1 MSHPLVV
8 DGETASFLLSQVMPS
23 TATAVPPSPPADA
36 LEDRLV
42 AAMLECVGR
51 WGVAKTTA
59 DDIARAAGVS
69 RATLYR
75 AFPGGKEVAFEALL
89 RHELQRFFAL
99 VEGRLRD
106 ADSLEDLLVVG
117 AVEAARFLRG
127 HEALG
132 YLLRHE
138 PNRVIPAYG
147 HLHSGLAI
155 ATGFLTP
162 HLARFVGDPRLASE
176 GAELVVRLLL
186 SYAADPSPSLDLTDP
201 DSVRRFVRTFVTPAL
216 THKEP

>member
-1 MSHPLVV
+1 
-8 DGETASFLLSQVMPS
+8 MPAA
-23 TATAVPPSPPADA
+23 ATAVAPVSTE
-36 LEDRLV
+36 LEGRLV
-42 AAMLECVGR
+42 AAMLECIGR

-75 AFPGGKEVAFEALL
+75 AFPGGKDVAFEALL
-89 RHELQRFFAL
+89 RHEVSRFFDR
-99 VEGRLRD
+99 VEGRFRD
-106 ADSLEDLLVVG
+106 ADTLEDLLVVG
-117 AVEAARFLRG
+117 AVEAADFLLG

-147 HLHSGLAI
+147 HLQGGLAI
-155 ATGFLTP
+155 ATGFLAP
-162 HLARFVGDPRLASE
+162 HLARFVLDPRVATE

-186 SYAADPSPSLDLTDP
+186 SYAADPSPTVDLTDP
-201 DSVRRFVRTFVTPAL
+201 DSVRRFVHTFVIPAL

>member
-1 MSHPLVV
+1 MSP
-8 DGETASFLLSQVMPS
+8 AA
-23 TATAVPPSPPADA
+23 ATVAPDPAPAEA

-42 AAMLECVGR
+42 AAMLECIGR

-75 AFPGGKEVAFEALL
+75 AFPGGKDVAFEALL
-89 RHELQRFFAL
+89 RHELERFFSL
-99 VEGRLRD
+99 VESRLRE
-106 ADSLEDLLVVG
+106 ADTLEDLLVVG
-117 AVEAARFLRG
+117 AVEAARFLLG

-147 HLHSGLAI
+147 HLQGGLAI
-155 ATGFLTP
+155 ATGFLVP
-162 HLARFVGDPRLASE
+162 HVVRFVDDPRRATEGSELA
-176 GAELVVRLLL
+176 VRLLL
-186 SYAADPSPSLDLTDP
+186 SYAADPSPTLDLTDP
-201 DSVRRFVRTFVTPAL
+201 DSVRRFVRTFITPAL

>member
-1 MSHPLVV
+1 MPVSAPSVAAPPR
-8 DGETASFLLSQVMPS
+8 GEV
-23 TATAVPPSPPADA
+23 
-36 LEDRLV
+36 LEPRYV
-42 AAMLECVGR
+42 EAMLECIGR

-75 AFPGGKEVAFEALL
+75 AFPGGKDVALEALL
-89 RHELQRFFAL
+89 RHELERFF
-99 VEGRLRD
+99 VHVDDRLRQ
-106 ADSLEDLLVVG
+106 ADTLEDLLVVG
-117 AVEAARFLRG
+117 AVEAARFLLG

-132 YLLRHE
+132 FLLQHE
-138 PNRVIPAYG
+138 PTRVLPGYG
-147 HLHSGLAI
+147 HLHGALAI
-155 ATGFLTP
+155 ATGFVVP
-162 HLARFVGDPRLASE
+162 HLSRFVDNPRLATD

-186 SYAADPSPSLDLTDP
+186 SYAADPSPAVDLTDP

>member
-1 MSHPLVV
+1 
-8 DGETASFLLSQVMPS
+8 MPS
-23 TATAVPPSPPADA
+23 AATTVAPAPATGPAEA

-42 AAMLECVGR
+42 AAMLECIGR

-75 AFPGGKEVAFEALL
+75 AFPGGKDVAFEALL
-89 RHELQRFFAL
+89 RHELSRFFTL
-99 VEGRLRD
+99 VEGRFRD
-106 ADSLEDLLVVG
+106 ADTLEDLLVVG
-117 AVEAARFLRG
+117 AVEAADFLLG

-147 HLHSGLAI
+147 HLQGGLAI
-155 ATGFLTP
+155 ATGFLAP
-162 HLARFVGDPRLASE
+162 HLARFVPDPRLAHE

-186 SYAADPSPSLDLTDP
+186 SYAADPSPTVDLTDP

>member
-1 MSHPLVV
+1 
-8 DGETASFLLSQVMPS
+8 MPAA
-23 TATAVPPSPPADA
+23 ATPVAPAPAPAEA

-42 AAMLECVGR
+42 AAMLECIGR

-75 AFPGGKEVAFEALL
+75 AFPGGKDVAFEALL
-89 RHELQRFFAL
+89 RHELSRFFAL
-99 VEGRLRD
+99 VERRFD
-106 ADSLEDLLVVG
+106 EADTLEDLLVVG
-117 AVEAARFLRG
+117 AVEAARFLLG

-138 PNRVIPAYG
+138 PNRVIPPYG
-147 HLHSGLAI
+147 SLQGGLAI
-155 ATGFLTP
+155 ATGFLAP
-162 HLARFVGDPRLASE
+162 HLSRFVPDPRLATD

-186 SYAADPSPSLDLTDP
+186 SYATDPSPTVDLTDP

-216 THKEP
+216 TNKEP

>member
-1 MSHPLVV
+1 
-8 DGETASFLLSQVMPS
+8 MPS
-23 TATAVPPSPPADA
+23 AAAPVAPAPALGPAGA
-36 LEDRLV
+36 LEERLV
-42 AAMLECVGR
+42 TAMLECIGR

-75 AFPGGKEVAFEALL
+75 AFPGGKDVAFEALL
-89 RHELQRFFAL
+89 RHELTRFFTL
-99 VEGRLRD
+99 VEGRFRD
-106 ADSLEDLLVVG
+106 ADTLEDLLVVG
-117 AVEAARFLRG
+117 AVEAAGFLHG
-127 HEALG
+127 HDALG

-147 HLHSGLAI
+147 HLHGGLAI
-155 ATGFLTP
+155 ATGFLAP
-162 HLARFVGDPRLASE
+162 HLARFVPDPRLVHE
-176 GAELVVRLLL
+176 GSELVVRLLL
-186 SYAADPSPSLDLTDP
+186 SYAADPSPTVDLTDP

>member
-1 MSHPLVV
+1 
-8 DGETASFLLSQVMPS
+8 MPS
-23 TATAVPPSPPADA
+23 ASAVVAPASGPSDE
-36 LEDRLV
+36 LEERLV
-42 AAMLECVGR
+42 AAMLECIGR

-75 AFPGGKEVAFEALL
+75 AFPGGKDVAFEALL
-89 RHELQRFFAL
+89 RHELTRFFDA
-99 VEGRLRD
+99 VESRFRQ
-106 ADSLEDLLVVG
+106 ADTLEDLLVVG
-117 AVEAARFLRG
+117 AVEAARFLLG

-138 PNRVIPAYG
+138 PNRVLPPFG
-147 HLHSGLAI
+147 HLQSGLAI
-155 ATGFLTP
+155 ATGFLAP
-162 HLARFVGDPRLASE
+162 HLSRFVDDPERAAE

-186 SYAADPSPSLDLTDP
+186 SYATDPSPSLDLTDP
-201 DSVRRFVRTFVTPAL
+201 ESVRRFVRTFVTPAL

>member
-1 MSHPLVV
+1 MSPAATVV
-8 DGETASFLLSQVMPS
+8 APAATASSE
-23 TATAVPPSPPADA
+23 A

-42 AAMLECVGR
+42 AAMLECIGR

-75 AFPGGKEVAFEALL
+75 AFPGGKDVAFEALL
-89 RHELQRFFAL
+89 RHELSRFFEL
-99 VEGRLRD
+99 VEGRFRESD
-106 ADSLEDLLVVG
+106 TLEDLLVVG
-117 AVEAARFLRG
+117 AVEAAHFLLG

-132 YLLRHE
+132 YLIQHE
-138 PNRVIPAYG
+138 PNRVIPGPG
-147 HLHSGLAI
+147 HLQGGLAI
-155 ATGFLTP
+155 ATGFLAP
-162 HLARFVGDPRLASE
+162 HLARFVPDEQLARE

-186 SYAADPSPSLDLTDP
+186 SYAADPSPALDLTDP
-201 DSVRRFVRTFVTPAL
+201 ESVRRFVRTFLTPAL

>member
-1 MSHPLVV
+1 
-8 DGETASFLLSQVMPS
+8 MPAA
-23 TATAVPPSPPADA
+23 ATPIAPVPSD
-36 LEDRLV
+36 LEERLV
-42 AAMLECVGR
+42 TAMLECIGR

-75 AFPGGKEVAFEALL
+75 AFPGGKDVAFEALQ
-89 RHELQRFFAL
+89 RHELSRFFTL
-99 VEGRLRD
+99 VEDRFRD
-106 ADSLEDLLVVG
+106 ADTLEDLLVVG
-117 AVEAARFLRG
+117 AVEAAHFLLG

-147 HLHSGLAI
+147 HLQGGLAI
-155 ATGFLTP
+155 ATGFLAP
-162 HLARFVGDPRLASE
+162 HLARFVPDPRVATE

-186 SYAADPSPSLDLTDP
+186 SYAADPSPTVDLTDP
-201 DSVRRFVRTFVTPAL
+201 DSVRRFVRTFVIPAL

>member
-1 MSHPLVV
+1 MAAVP
-8 DGETASFLLSQVMPS
+8 
-23 TATAVPPSPPADA
+23 TAVAPGPAPAEA

-42 AAMLECVGR
+42 AAMLECIGR

-89 RHELQRFFAL
+89 RHELGRFFAL
-99 VEGRLRD
+99 VERRFD
-106 ADSLEDLLVVG
+106 EADSLEDLLTVG
-117 AVEAARFLRG
+117 AVEAARFLLG

-138 PNRVIPAYG
+138 PERVIPAYG
-147 HLHSGLAI
+147 HLQGGLAI
-155 ATGFLTP
+155 ATGFLSP
-162 HLARFVGDPRLASE
+162 HLGRFVPDPRLATD

-186 SYAADPSPSLDLTDP
+186 SYATDPSPAVDLTDP
-201 DSVRRFVRTFVTPAL
+201 DSVRRFVRTFVAPAL
-216 THKEP
+216 TQSI